1 MSEILKRCWDSTNY
15 KIWAV
20 VMIFSNFGIYLINK
34 INPLF
39 IVLDLPLIIIR
50 IVMFDLILGHDWRIY
65 NIGSKIGRIL
75 FFLLM
80 DRIFQV
86 IVVPILVYLFF

>member
-1 MSEILKRCWDSTNY
+1 MSEILKRCWGSTNY
-15 KIWAV
+15 KILGV
-20 VMIFSNFGIYLINK
+20 VMIFSSFGIYLFNE

-39 IVLDLPLIIIR
+39 VIIDLPVIIVK
-50 IVMFDLILGHDWRIY
+50 IVMFDLILGHDWGKY
-65 NIGSKIGRIL
+65 NVGSKIGIII
-75 FFLLM
+75 FFLLI